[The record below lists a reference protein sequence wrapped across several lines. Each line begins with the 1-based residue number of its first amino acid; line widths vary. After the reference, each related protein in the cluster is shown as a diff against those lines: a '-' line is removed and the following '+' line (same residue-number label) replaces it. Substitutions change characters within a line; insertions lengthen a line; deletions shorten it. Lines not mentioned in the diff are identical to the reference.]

1 MRPTFK
7 GLIAELTPVWLR
19 RNGAPRQLRETA
31 TNIEAGRKRPEPT
44 VTRRQGAYRPPPPR
58 IDDITHTL

>member
-7 GLIAELTPVWLR
+7 GLIAELTPLWLR
-19 RNGAPRQLRETA
+19 RNSVPHQLHETP
-31 TNIEAGRKRPEPT
+31 TNIEAGRKRPEP
-44 VTRRQGAYRPPPPR
+44 VAARRQGAYRPPPPR

>member
-1 MRPTFK
+1 MRPTVK
-7 GLIAELTPVWLR
+7 GLIAELTPLWLR
-19 RNGAPRQLRETA
+19 RSGVPRQIRETP

-44 VTRRQGAYRPPPPR
+44 AVRRQGAYRPPPPR